1 MGNKNYRRA
10 RQSDFALQIDQYDFG
25 TKKIS
30 MIDFLNKA
38 KHQFSENLPF
48 VIYKKPNEDKVIG
61 YFQKNNLLFETADF
75 SEKGFVFSSFDGSK
89 NSLIPESESDR
100 VVADFE
106 IETVENPVNSDYLVG
121 DTSSKNNFEN
131 LVKLGIDSIV
141 AGAFKKVVLSR
152 EEIIILPEFDAVET
166 FRKVIQNYPSAFCY
180 CWFHP
185 KVGLWIGA
193 SPEQLLKID
202 SQKMST
208 VSLAGTQKADGNDN
222 VEWGDKEKTEQQIVT
237 NSIIQDVENELT
249 EYKISN
255 PYSYKAGN
263 LVHLKTDIEGVLK
276 PNFKLNLILEK
287 LHPTPAVCGFPK
299 KSARDFILKNEGYN
313 RRFYSGF
320 FGEINLD
327 NYSKT
332 VLHVNLRCMQIE
344 NKTAHLYIGCGITQ
358 DSVPEM
364 EWIET
369 VNKAVTMKK
378 IIL

>member
-1 MGNKNYRRA
+1 M
-10 RQSDFALQIDQYDFG
+10 QIDQYDFG

-61 YFQKNNLLFETADF
+61 YFQKNNLLFETAGF

-106 IETVENPVNSDYLVG
+106 IDTVENAINSDYLAG

-152 EEIIILPEFDAVET
+152 EEIIKLPEFDAVET

-193 SPEQLLKID
+193 SPEQLLEID

-208 VSLAGTQKADGNDN
+208 VSLAGTQKADGNED
-222 VEWGDKEKTEQQIVT
+222 VEWGDKEKNEQQIVT
-237 NSIIQDVENELT
+237 NSIVENLEKELLNI
-249 EYKISN
+249 KISI
-255 PYSYKAGN
+255 PYSYQAGS
-263 LVHLKTDIEGVLK
+263 LFHLKTDIEGELK
-276 PNFKLNLILEK
+276 PNFDLKNMLSK

-299 KSARDFILKNEGYN
+299 EAARDFIVKTEGYN
-313 RRFYSGF
+313 RSFYGGF
-320 FGEINLD
+320 FGEINL
-327 NYSKT
+327 NNSSNSF
-332 VLHVNLRCMQIE
+332 LHVNLRCMQIQ
-344 NKTAHLYIGCGITQ
+344 NKTAHLYIGCGITR
-358 DSVPEM
+358 DSIPEM

-369 VNKAVTMKK
+369 VNKSQTMKK
-378 IIL
+378 ILL